1 MKDLHLHLVSDS
13 TGATLQ
19 KLAEAA
25 LAQFADIHPIER
37 LWPLVRSETQM
48 ERVLRD
54 LEDHPGPVLYTLVDP
69 RMILRLQEF
78 CRDIGQPCI
87 AVLGPIIDGLSA
99 YIGQKG
105 AGVPGL
111 QHRMDEEYFRR
122 VEAVA
127 FALHFDDGQSFSG
140 IEDADVVLVG
150 VSRTTKTPTCI
161 YLSRLGVRAAN
172 IPLVPGQEIPDS
184 VLSLGGPLFVGLTE
198 SPDRLLE
205 LRGTRLK
212 SDQPGAVSSS
222 YTDPE
227 KIEEEIKAAT
237 KLFRQQGWP
246 IIDVTRRS
254 IEETAAEIMVLLQHR
269 KGKDKAR

>member
-25 LAQFADIHPIER
+25 LVQFPDIHPVER

-48 ERVLRD
+48 ERMLRD

-69 RMILRLQEF
+69 GLTARLQNF
-78 CRDIGQPCI
+78 CQNIGQPCI
-87 AVLGPIIDGLSA
+87 AVLDPIIEGLSR
-99 YIGQKG
+99 YLGQKG
-105 AGVPGL
+105 CRVPGL
-111 QHRMDEEYFRR
+111 QHRMDDEYFRR

-127 FALHFDDGQSFSG
+127 FALRFDDGQSFEG
-140 IEDADVVLVG
+140 IDTADVVLVG

-161 YLSRLGVRAAN
+161 YLSRLGIRAAN
-172 IPLVPGQEIPDS
+172 IPLVPGQDLPENI
-184 VLSLGGPLFVGLTE
+184 LSLEGPLFIGLTE

-212 SDQPGAVSSS
+212 SDQPGAVRSN

-227 KIEEEIKAAT
+227 KVEEEIADAL
-237 KLFRQQGWP
+237 KLFRRQGWP
-246 IIDVTRRS
+246 VIDVTRRS
-254 IEETAAEIMVLLQHR
+254 IEETAAEILVLLQR
-269 KGKDKAR
+269 RRQGKESS